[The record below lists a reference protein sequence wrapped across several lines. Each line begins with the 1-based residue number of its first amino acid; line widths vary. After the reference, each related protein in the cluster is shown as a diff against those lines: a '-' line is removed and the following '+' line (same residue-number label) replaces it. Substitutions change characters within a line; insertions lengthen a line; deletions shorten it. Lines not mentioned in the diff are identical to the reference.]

1 VERAITAIEL
11 PAEIATPL
19 PTSVPATPPPGRLP
33 PPPAERDVDRR
44 TYGALAAAIVLVF
57 FVAAWFYWVPAHP
70 GTDQNGY
77 LVGGKLF
84 AHTGSTGFR
93 PDDPYSFVGRMWVQ
107 TADGRCFP
115 KYPLGLSVVYG
126 VLLKLG
132 GRWGV
137 PLCFGVNPAAMSA
150 ALVATFGLVRRVAG
164 SSFAGV
170 LGLLVV
176 ATSPVCVGLTDN
188 PNSHA
193 TALCCVAWGM
203 WLLLEWWQAYGLW
216 RAIGAGLLL
225 GSAVTIRYTEGLL
238 LLPIAAVAVLNLRRD
253 RRPWLEAVA
262 LGLAWAVPVGLLAA
276 YNLHSMHT
284 LTGYDPTNESTG
296 FAWANFAV
304 NWDTM
309 LRELNTT
316 GLLFTLPFAV
326 LGGVAMWRR
335 DWRTSLLLALWAVPN
350 LVLYTAYYWAPNDPS
365 TISYLRFTLTV
376 FPALAAAAVLG
387 MTWLTDTGGPLATVA
402 VGVVVAV
409 GCGAGLYTALDN
421 VTVEAATNRAVLR
434 GAQTVIGV
442 APTGSVVFGPDRLLN
457 YLQLAGDY
465 RLYDTQQ
472 FNRQAIQLLGTIDP
486 NAPTGLQP
494 QRAEAI
500 YAAHRDESDAQ
511 LMAHEARLVTDAL
524 AAGRRV
530 FVVEASTAGGRSGGV
545 ARLVAR
551 GRFTARV
558 VGGWDETPEERVRAK
573 RRAAAVGNGRAANRA
588 GEGMV
593 TWQVV
598 ELRPPTPLALPSRRG
613 RHRPSPP

>member
-1 VERAITAIEL
+1 MERAITAIEL
-11 PAEIATPL
+11 PVEIAPPL
-19 PTSVPATPPPGRLP
+19 TTFAPAPRSPGRLP
-33 PPPAERDVDRR
+33 PPPAEPAVDRR
-44 TYGALAAAIVLVF
+44 VYAAIAVAIVLAF
-57 FVAAWFYWVPAHP
+57 FVAAGFYWVPAHP

-84 AHTGSTGFR
+84 ARTGSTGFR

-126 VLLKLG
+126 LLLKIG
-132 GRWGV
+132 GARHGI
-137 PLCFGVNPAAMSA
+137 PLCFGVNPVAMGL
-150 ALVATFGLVRRVAG
+150 ALVATFLIVRRLAG
-164 SSFAGV
+164 SFAGV
-170 LGLLVV
+170 LGLLIV

-203 WLLLEWWQAYGLW
+203 WLLLGWWQSYGLW
-216 RAIGAGLLL
+216 RAVGAGLLL
-225 GSAVTIRYTEGLL
+225 GAAVTIRYTEGLL
-238 LLPIAAVAVLNLRRD
+238 LLPMAAVALLNLRRD
-253 RRPWLEAVA
+253 RRAWLEAAA
-262 LGLAWAVPVGLLAA
+262 LGLAWAGPVALLAG
-276 YNLHSMHT
+276 YNLHAMHT

-335 DWRTSLLLALWAVPN
+335 EWRTSLLLALWVGPN

-376 FPALAAAAVLG
+376 FPALAAMALLG
-387 MTWLTDTGGPLATVA
+387 MGWLTATGGPLATV
-402 VGVVVAV
+402 GIGLVVAI

-421 VTVEAATNRAVLR
+421 ATVEAATNRAVLR
-434 GAQTVIGV
+434 GAQTITGL
-442 APTGSVVFGPDRLLN
+442 APAGSVVLGPDRLLN

-472 FNRQAIQLLGTIDP
+472 FNRQAIQQLGTIDP

-500 YAAHRDESDAQ
+500 YAAHRDESEGQ
-511 LMAHEARLVTDAL
+511 LVAHEAQLVTEAL

-530 FVVEASTAGGRSGGV
+530 FVVEASTGAGRPGGV
-545 ARLVAR
+545 ARLVVR
-551 GRFTARV
+551 DRFTARV

-573 RRAAAVGNGRAANRA
+573 RKGPVVGNGRAATRG
-588 GEGMV
+588 GEGTI
-593 TWQVV
+593 TWEVI
-598 ELRPPTPLALPSRRG
+598 EIRPPAPTLSGPAKPRR
-613 RHRPSPP
+613 RKA